1 MILCLE
7 TSTAVCSVALV
18 KDGKVIAL
26 RESLDG
32 QNHAEKIT
40 VFIDEVMKEANV
52 SYRDLDAVATSM
64 GPGSYTGL
72 RIGVSTAKG
81 LCYAM
86 EKPLIAVDTLAAM
99 AHGFNDYKTTR
110 LQDYKEVAETQR
122 HRDAEFK
129 AQSSEFK
136 TQSSEFKAQSSE
148 SILCPM
154 IDARRM
160 EVYSAFFNEQLERI
174 SETNAIIIDENSFM
188 EMKQNDHLY
197 LFGDGADKLA
207 SLFENDENIT
217 VVERFHCSAAYMA
230 ELADKAF
237 KNKDFVDTAYFEPF
251 YLKNFVPGMP
261 KVKGLE

>member
-18 KDGKVIAL
+18 ENGKVIAL

-40 VFIDEVMKEANV
+40 IFIDEVMKEANV

-86 EKPLIAVDTLAAM
+86 EKPLIAIDTLAAM
-99 AHGFNDYKTTR
+99 AWGFRDT
-110 LQDYKEVAETQR
+110 ETQR
-122 HRDAEFK
+122 RRDAE
-129 AQSSEFK
+129 SID
-136 TQSSEFKAQSSE
+136 
-148 SILCPM
+148 ILCPM

-160 EVYSAFFNEQLERI
+160 EVYSAFFNEKLERI
-174 SETNAIIIDENSFM
+174 SETNAIVIDENSFM
-188 EMKQNDHLY
+188 EMKQNSHLY

-217 VVERFHCSAAYMA
+217 VVEKFHCSAAYMA

-237 KNKDFVDTAYFEPF
+237 KNNDFVDTAYFEPF

>member
-18 KDGKVIAL
+18 ENGNVVAL

-40 VFIDEVMKEANV
+40 LFIDEVMKEAGIA
-52 SYRDLDAVATSM
+52 YKDLDAVATSM

-86 EKPLIAVDTLAAM
+86 EKPLIAIDTLAAM
-99 AHGFNDYKTTR
+99 ACGFLSQQPIANSQQPT
-110 LQDYKEVAETQR
+110 A
-122 HRDAEFK
+122 
-129 AQSSEFK
+129 
-136 TQSSEFKAQSSE
+136 
-148 SILCPM
+148 ILCPM

-160 EVYSAFFNEQLERI
+160 EVYTAFFNEKLDRT
-174 SETNAIIIDENSFM
+174 SETEALVIDENSFM
-188 EMKQNDHLY
+188 ELKQNNHLY

-207 SLFENDENIT
+207 ALFENDENIT
-217 VVERFHCSAAYMA
+217 VVEKFHCSAAYMA
-230 ELADKAF
+230 KLADEAF
-237 KNKDFVDTAYFEPF
+237 TNKQFVDTAYFEPF

>member
-7 TSTAVCSVALV
+7 TSTAVCSVALEEN
-18 KDGKVIAL
+18 GKVIAL

-40 VFIDEVMKEANV
+40 IFIDEVMKEANV

-99 AHGFNDYKTTR
+99 AYGFKDYKTTR
-110 LQDYKEVAETQR
+110 LQDYKLEPA
-122 HRDAEFK
+122 
-129 AQSSEFK
+129 
-136 TQSSEFKAQSSE
+136 
-148 SILCPM
+148 SILCLM

-160 EVYSAFFNEQLERI
+160 EVYSAFFNEKLERV
-174 SETNAIIIDENSFM
+174 SETSAIIIDENSFM
-188 EMKQNDHLY
+188 EMKQNSHLY
-197 LFGDGADKLA
+197 LFGDGADKLV

-217 VVERFHCSAAYMA
+217 VVEKFHCSAAYMA

-237 KNKDFVDTAYFEPF
+237 KNNDFVDTAYFEPF

>member
-18 KDGKVIAL
+18 DKGDVVAL

-40 VFIDEVMKEANV
+40 IFIDEVMKDADV
-52 SYRDLDAVATSM
+52 AYKDLDAIAVSK

-86 EKPLIAVDTLAAM
+86 EKPLIAIDTLEAM
-99 AHGFNDYKTTR
+99 AQGFIKSQQPTANS
-110 LQDYKEVAETQR
+110 
-122 HRDAEFK
+122 
-129 AQSSEFK
+129 QS
-136 TQSSEFKAQSSE
+136 

-160 EVYSAFFNEQLERI
+160 EVYSAFFNEKLERI
-174 SETNAIIIDENSFM
+174 SDTEAVIIDENSFM
-188 EMKQNDHLY
+188 ELKQNHHLY

-207 SLFENDENIT
+207 ALFENDANIT
-217 VVERFHCSAAYMA
+217 VVKKFHCSASYMA
-230 ELADKAF
+230 RLADKALRE
-237 KNKDFVDTAYFEPF
+237 KDFVDTAYFEPF
-251 YLKNFVPGMP
+251 YLKNFVPGIP

>member
-1 MILCLE
+1 MILCIE
-7 TSTAVCSVALV
+7 TSTAVCSVALEEN
-18 KDGKVIAL
+18 GKVIAL

-40 VFIDEVMKEANV
+40 IFIDEVMKEANV

-99 AHGFNDYKTTR
+99 AYGFKDYKTTR
-110 LQDYKEVAETQR
+110 LQDYKL
-122 HRDAEFK
+122 
-129 AQSSEFK
+129 
-136 TQSSEFKAQSSE
+136 E
-148 SILCPM
+148 STDILCPM

-174 SETNAIIIDENSFM
+174 SETNAIIIEENSFM
-188 EMKQNDHLY
+188 EMKQNNHLY

-217 VVERFHCSAAYMA
+217 VVEKFHCSAAYMA

-237 KNKDFVDTAYFEPF
+237 KNNDFVDTAYFEPF

>member
-40 VFIDEVMKEANV
+40 IFIDEVMKEANV

-86 EKPLIAVDTLAAM
+86 EKPLIAIDTLAAM
-99 AHGFNDYKTTR
+99 AHGFKDYKTTR

-129 AQSSEFK
+129 AQSSE
-136 TQSSEFKAQSSE
+136 

-160 EVYSAFFNEQLERI
+160 EVYSAFFNEKLERI
-174 SETNAIIIDENSFM
+174 SETNAIVIDENSFM
-188 EMKQNDHLY
+188 EMKQNTHLY

-217 VVERFHCSAAYMA
+217 VVEKFHCSAAYMA

-237 KNKDFVDTAYFEPF
+237 KNNDFVDTAYFEPF

>member
-18 KDGKVIAL
+18 ENGKVIAL

-99 AHGFNDYKTTR
+99 AWGFRDYKTTR
-110 LQDYKEVAETQR
+110 LQDYKL
-122 HRDAEFK
+122 
-129 AQSSEFK
+129 
-136 TQSSEFKAQSSE
+136 E
-148 SILCPM
+148 STDTLCPM

-160 EVYSAFFNEQLERI
+160 EVYSAFFNEKLERV
-174 SETNAIIIDENSFM
+174 SETSAIIIDENSFM
-188 EMKQNDHLY
+188 EMKQNSHLY

-207 SLFENDENIT
+207 SLFENDDNIT
-217 VVERFHCSAAYMA
+217 VVEKFHCSASYMA
-230 ELADKAF
+230 ELADRAF

>member
-18 KDGKVIAL
+18 ENGKVIAL

-99 AHGFNDYKTTR
+99 AYGFKDYKTTR
-110 LQDYKEVAETQR
+110 LQDYKEVAETQ
-122 HRDAEFK
+122 
-129 AQSSEFK
+129 SSEFRV
-136 TQSSEFKAQSSE
+136 QSSKSRVQ
-148 SILCPM
+148 
-154 IDARRM
+154 
-160 EVYSAFFNEQLERI
+160 
-174 SETNAIIIDENSFM
+174 
-188 EMKQNDHLY
+188 
-197 LFGDGADKLA
+197 
-207 SLFENDENIT
+207 SLFC
-217 VVERFHCSAAYMA
+217 VR
-230 ELADKAF
+230 
-237 KNKDFVDTAYFEPF
+237 
-251 YLKNFVPGMP
+251 
-261 KVKGLE
+261 

>member
-18 KDGKVIAL
+18 ENGNVVAL

-40 VFIDEVMKEANV
+40 LFIDEVMKEAGIA
-52 SYRDLDAVATSM
+52 YKDLDAVATSM

-86 EKPLIAVDTLAAM
+86 EKPLIAIDTLAAM
-99 AHGFNDYKTTR
+99 ACGF
-110 LQDYKEVAETQR
+110 LSQ
-122 HRDAEFK
+122 
-129 AQSSEFK
+129 QSTVNSQQIE
-136 TQSSEFKAQSSE
+136 SSEFKAQSSE

-160 EVYSAFFNEQLERI
+160 EVYTAFFNEKLDRT
-174 SETNAIIIDENSFM
+174 SETEALVIDENSFM
-188 EMKQNDHLY
+188 ELKQNNHLY

-207 SLFENDENIT
+207 ALFENDENIT
-217 VVERFHCSAAYMA
+217 VVEKFHCSAAYMA
-230 ELADKAF
+230 KLADEAF
-237 KNKDFVDTAYFEPF
+237 TNKQFVDTAYFEPF

>member
-18 KDGKVIAL
+18 ENGNVVAL

-40 VFIDEVMKEANV
+40 LFIDEVMKEAGV
-52 SYRDLDAVATSM
+52 AYKDLDAVATSM

-86 EKPLIAVDTLAAM
+86 EKPLIAIDTLAAM
-99 AHGFNDYKTTR
+99 AYGFND
-110 LQDYKEVAETQR
+110 AETQR
-122 HRDAEFK
+122 GKVTELMVGVNS
-129 AQSSEFK
+129 QSQG
-136 TQSSEFKAQSSE
+136 QSQQPTA
-148 SILCPM
+148 ILCPM

-160 EVYSAFFNEQLERI
+160 EVYTAFFNEKLERT
-174 SETNAIIIDENSFM
+174 SETEALVIDENSFM
-188 EMKQNDHLY
+188 ELKQNNHLY

-207 SLFENDENIT
+207 ALFENDENIT
-217 VVERFHCSAAYMA
+217 VVEKFHCSAAYMA
-230 ELADKAF
+230 KLADEAF
-237 KNKDFVDTAYFEPF
+237 TNEQFVDTAYFEPF

>member
-18 KDGKVIAL
+18 ENGNVVAL

-40 VFIDEVMKEANV
+40 LFIDEVMKEAGIA
-52 SYRDLDAVATSM
+52 YKDLDAVATSM

-86 EKPLIAVDTLAAM
+86 EKPLIAIDTLAAM
-99 AHGFNDYKTTR
+99 AHGFN
-110 LQDYKEVAETQR
+110 VAETQR
-122 HRDAEFK
+122 GKVTELMVGVNS
-129 AQSSEFK
+129 QS
-136 TQSSEFKAQSSE
+136 QSQGQGQSQQPTA
-148 SILCPM
+148 ILCPM

-160 EVYSAFFNEQLERI
+160 EVYTAFFNEKLERT
-174 SETNAIIIDENSFM
+174 SETEALVIDENSFM
-188 EMKQNDHLY
+188 ELKQNNHLY

-207 SLFENDENIT
+207 ALFENDENIT
-217 VVERFHCSAAYMA
+217 VVEKFHCSAAYMA
-230 ELADKAF
+230 KLADEAF
-237 KNKDFVDTAYFEPF
+237 TNKQFVDTAYFEPF

>member
-7 TSTAVCSVALV
+7 TSTAVCSVSLV
-18 KDGKVIAL
+18 DNGNVIAL

-40 VFIDEVMKEANV
+40 IFIDEVMKEAGV
-52 SYRDLDAVATSM
+52 AYKDLDAVATSM

-72 RIGVSTAKG
+72 RIGVSAAKG

-86 EKPLIAVDTLAAM
+86 EKPLIAIDTLAAM
-99 AHGFNDYKTTR
+99 ANGF
-110 LQDYKEVAETQR
+110 V
-122 HRDAEFK
+122 
-129 AQSSEFK
+129 SSQLSAFNFQLS
-136 TQSSEFKAQSSE
+136 T
-148 SILCPM
+148 ILCPM

-160 EVYSAFFNEQLERI
+160 EVYTAFFNEKLEKI
-174 SETNAIIIDENSFM
+174 SDTEALIVDENSFM
-188 EMKQNDHLY
+188 ELKQNNHLY

-207 SLFENDENIT
+207 DLFENEDNIT
-217 VVERFHCSAAYMA
+217 VVEKFHCSAAYMA
-230 ELADKAF
+230 KLADEAF
-237 KNKDFVDTAYFEPF
+237 KNKQFVDVAYFEPF

>member
-18 KDGKVIAL
+18 ENGNVIAL

-40 VFIDEVMKEANV
+40 LFIDEVMKEANV

-86 EKPLIAVDTLAAM
+86 EKPLIAIDTLAAM
-99 AHGFNDYKTTR
+99 AYGFKDHMTTR
-110 LQDYKEVAETQR
+110 LQDYKP
-122 HRDAEFK
+122 
-129 AQSSEFK
+129 
-136 TQSSEFKAQSSE
+136 E
-148 SILCPM
+148 SMILCPM

-160 EVYSAFFNEQLERI
+160 EVYSAFFDNDLNKI

-188 EMKQNDHLY
+188 DMKQNHHLY

-207 SLFENDENIT
+207 SLFENDEKIT
-217 VVERFHCSAAYMA
+217 VVEKFHCSAAYMA

-237 KNKDFVDTAYFEPF
+237 KNNDFVDTAYFEPF
-251 YLKNFVPGMP
+251 YLKNFVPGLP

>member
-18 KDGKVIAL
+18 ENGNVVAL

-40 VFIDEVMKEANV
+40 LFIDEVMKEAGV
-52 SYRDLDAVATSM
+52 AYKDLDAVATSM

-86 EKPLIAVDTLAAM
+86 EKPLIAIDTLAAM
-99 AHGFNDYKTTR
+99 AYGFND
-110 LQDYKEVAETQR
+110 AETQR
-122 HRDAEFK
+122 GKVTELMVGVNS
-129 AQSSEFK
+129 QSQG
-136 TQSSEFKAQSSE
+136 QSQQPTA
-148 SILCPM
+148 ILCPM

-160 EVYSAFFNEQLERI
+160 EVYTAFFNEKLERT
-174 SETNAIIIDENSFM
+174 SETEALVIDENSFM
-188 EMKQNDHLY
+188 ELKQNNHLY

-207 SLFENDENIT
+207 ALFENDENIT
-217 VVERFHCSAAYMA
+217 VVEKFHCSAAYMA
-230 ELADKAF
+230 RLADEAF
-237 KNKDFVDTAYFEPF
+237 TNRQFVDTAYFEPF

>member
-18 KDGKVIAL
+18 ENGKVIAL

-40 VFIDEVMKEANV
+40 IFIDEVMKEANV

-99 AHGFNDYKTTR
+99 AHGFKDYKTTR

-122 HRDAEFK
+122 RRDAEFK
-129 AQSSEFK
+129 TQSSEFK

-160 EVYSAFFNEQLERI
+160 EVYSAFFNEKLERV
-174 SETNAIIIDENSFM
+174 SETSAIIIDESSFM
-188 EMKQNDHLY
+188 EMKQNSHLY

-217 VVERFHCSAAYMA
+217 VVEKFHCSASYMA
-230 ELADKAF
+230 ELADRAF

>member
-18 KDGKVIAL
+18 ENGNVVAL

-40 VFIDEVMKEANV
+40 LFIDEVMKEAGIA
-52 SYRDLDAVATSM
+52 YKDLDAVATSM

-86 EKPLIAVDTLAAM
+86 EKPLIAIDTLAAM
-99 AHGFNDYKTTR
+99 ACGF
-110 LQDYKEVAETQR
+110 LSQ
-122 HRDAEFK
+122 
-129 AQSSEFK
+129 QSTVNSQQIE
-136 TQSSEFKAQSSE
+136 SSEFKAQSSE

-160 EVYSAFFNEQLERI
+160 EVYTAFFNEKLERT
-174 SETNAIIIDENSFM
+174 SETEALVIDENSFM
-188 EMKQNDHLY
+188 ELKQNNHLY

-207 SLFENDENIT
+207 ALFQNDENIT
-217 VVERFHCSAAYMA
+217 VVEKFHCSAAYMA
-230 ELADKAF
+230 RLADEAF
-237 KNKDFVDTAYFEPF
+237 TNKQFVDTAYFEPF

>member
-18 KDGKVIAL
+18 ENGKVIAL

-40 VFIDEVMKEANV
+40 IFIDEVMKEANV

-99 AHGFNDYKTTR
+99 AYGFKD
-110 LQDYKEVAETQR
+110 AETQR
-122 HRDAEFK
+122 RRDYKLEPA
-129 AQSSEFK
+129 
-136 TQSSEFKAQSSE
+136 

-160 EVYSAFFNEQLERI
+160 EVYSAFFNEKLEKV
-174 SETNAIIIDENSFM
+174 SETNAIVIDENSFM
-188 EMKQNDHLY
+188 DIKQNNHLY

-207 SLFENDENIT
+207 FLFENDDNIT
-217 VVERFHCSAAYMA
+217 VVEKFHCSAAYMA

-237 KNKDFVDTAYFEPF
+237 KNNDFVDTAYFEPF

>member
-40 VFIDEVMKEANV
+40 IFIDEVMKEANV

-86 EKPLIAVDTLAAM
+86 EKPLIAIDTLAAM
-99 AHGFNDYKTTR
+99 AHGFKDYKTTR

-129 AQSSEFK
+129 AQSSE
-136 TQSSEFKAQSSE
+136 

-160 EVYSAFFNEQLERI
+160 EVYSAFFNEKLERI
-174 SETNAIIIDENSFM
+174 SETNAIVIDENSFM
-188 EMKQNDHLY
+188 EMKQNTHLY

-217 VVERFHCSAAYMA
+217 VVEKFHCSAAYMA

-237 KNKDFVDTAYFEPF
+237 KNNDFVDTAYFEPF

-261 KVKGLE
+261 KVKGLG

>member
-1 MILCLE
+1 MILCIE

-18 KDGKVIAL
+18 NNGNVIAL

-40 VFIDEVMKEANV
+40 IFIDEVMKEANL
-52 SYRDLDAVATSM
+52 SYKDLDAVATSM

-86 EKPLIAVDTLAAM
+86 EKPLIAIDTLAAM
-99 AHGFNDYKTTR
+99 AYGFKGQQPIANSQQPT
-110 LQDYKEVAETQR
+110 A
-122 HRDAEFK
+122 
-129 AQSSEFK
+129 
-136 TQSSEFKAQSSE
+136 
-148 SILCPM
+148 ILCPM

-160 EVYSAFFNEQLERI
+160 EVYSAFFNEELERV
-174 SETNAIIIDENSFM
+174 SETEAIIVDENSFM
-188 EMKQNDHLY
+188 ELKQSNHLY

-217 VVERFHCSAAYMA
+217 VVEKFHCSAAYMA
-230 ELADKAF
+230 KLADKAF
-237 KNKDFVDTAYFEPF
+237 KNNDFVDTAYFEPF

>member
-18 KDGKVIAL
+18 ENGNVVAL

-40 VFIDEVMKEANV
+40 LFIDEVMKEAGIA
-52 SYRDLDAVATSM
+52 YKDLDAVATSM

-86 EKPLIAVDTLAAM
+86 EKPLIAIDTLAAM
-99 AHGFNDYKTTR
+99 ACGFLSQQPIANSQQPT
-110 LQDYKEVAETQR
+110 A
-122 HRDAEFK
+122 
-129 AQSSEFK
+129 
-136 TQSSEFKAQSSE
+136 
-148 SILCPM
+148 ILCPM

-160 EVYSAFFNEQLERI
+160 EVYTAFFNEKLDRT
-174 SETNAIIIDENSFM
+174 SETEALVIDENSFM
-188 EMKQNDHLY
+188 ELKQNNHLY

-207 SLFENDENIT
+207 ALFENDENIT
-217 VVERFHCSAAYMA
+217 VVEKFHCSAAYMA
-230 ELADKAF
+230 KLADEAF
-237 KNKDFVDTAYFEPF
+237 TNRQFVDTAYFEPF

>member
-1 MILCLE
+1 MILCIE

-18 KDGKVIAL
+18 ENGKVIAL

-40 VFIDEVMKEANV
+40 IFIDEVMKDANM

-99 AHGFNDYKTTR
+99 AYGFKDYKTTR
-110 LQDYKEVAETQR
+110 LQDYKL
-122 HRDAEFK
+122 
-129 AQSSEFK
+129 
-136 TQSSEFKAQSSE
+136 E
-148 SILCPM
+148 STDILCPM

-174 SETNAIIIDENSFM
+174 SETNAIIIEENSFM
-188 EMKQNDHLY
+188 EMKQNNHLY

-217 VVERFHCSAAYMA
+217 VVEKFHCSAAYMA

-237 KNKDFVDTAYFEPF
+237 KNNDFVDTAYFEPF

>member
-18 KDGKVIAL
+18 ENGKVIAL

-40 VFIDEVMKEANV
+40 IFIDEVMKEANV

-99 AHGFNDYKTTR
+99 AYGFKD
-110 LQDYKEVAETQR
+110 AETQR
-122 HRDAEFK
+122 RRDAE
-129 AQSSEFK
+129 S
-136 TQSSEFKAQSSE
+136 TD
-148 SILCPM
+148 ILCPM

-160 EVYSAFFNEQLERI
+160 EVYSAFFNEKLEKV
-174 SETNAIIIDENSFM
+174 SETNAIVIDENSFM
-188 EMKQNDHLY
+188 DIKQNNHLY

-207 SLFENDENIT
+207 SLFENDDNIT
-217 VVERFHCSAAYMA
+217 VVEKFHCSAAYMA

-237 KNKDFVDTAYFEPF
+237 KNNNFVDTAYFEPF

>member
-18 KDGKVIAL
+18 ENGKVIAL

-40 VFIDEVMKEANV
+40 IFIDEVMKEANV

-86 EKPLIAVDTLAAM
+86 EKPLIAIDTLAAM
-99 AHGFNDYKTTR
+99 AWGFRD
-110 LQDYKEVAETQR
+110 AETQR
-122 HRDAEFK
+122 RRDAE
-129 AQSSEFK
+129 S
-136 TQSSEFKAQSSE
+136 TD
-148 SILCPM
+148 ILCPM

-160 EVYSAFFNEQLERI
+160 EVYSAFFNEKLERI

-188 EMKQNDHLY
+188 EMKQNSHLY

-217 VVERFHCSAAYMA
+217 VVEKFHCSAAYMA

-237 KNKDFVDTAYFEPF
+237 KNNDFVDTAYFEPF

>member
-18 KDGKVIAL
+18 ENGNVIAL

-40 VFIDEVMKEANV
+40 IFIDEVMKEAGLA
-52 SYRDLDAVATSM
+52 YKDLDAVATSM

-86 EKPLIAVDTLAAM
+86 EKPLIAIDTLAAM
-99 AHGFNDYKTTR
+99 AHGFISQQPTVN
-110 LQDYKEVAETQR
+110 
-122 HRDAEFK
+122 
-129 AQSSEFK
+129 AQQTESSEFT
-136 TQSSEFKAQSSE
+136 TQSST

-160 EVYSAFFNEQLERI
+160 EVYTAFFNEKLERI
-174 SETNAIIIDENSFM
+174 SETEALVIDENSFM
-188 EMKQNDHLY
+188 EMKQDNHLY

-207 SLFENDENIT
+207 SLFENDERINVT
-217 VVERFHCSAAYMA
+217 EKFHCSASYMA

-237 KNKDFVDTAYFEPF
+237 KNNDFVDTAYFEPF
-251 YLKNFVPGMP
+251 YLKNFVPGLP
-261 KVKGLE
+261 KVKGLN

>member
-40 VFIDEVMKEANV
+40 IFIDEVMKEANV

-99 AHGFNDYKTTR
+99 AYGFKDYKTTR
-110 LQDYKEVAETQR
+110 LQDYKEVAETQ
-122 HRDAEFK
+122 
-129 AQSSEFK
+129 SSEFK
-136 TQSSEFKAQSSE
+136 VQSSE

-160 EVYSAFFNEQLERI
+160 EVYSAFFNDKMERV

-188 EMKQNDHLY
+188 DVKQNNHLY

-217 VVERFHCSAAYMA
+217 VVEKFHCSAAYMA

-237 KNKDFVDTAYFEPF
+237 KNNDFVDTAYFEPF

>member
-18 KDGKVIAL
+18 ENGNVVAL

-40 VFIDEVMKEANV
+40 LFIDEVMKEAGIA
-52 SYRDLDAVATSM
+52 YKDLDAVATSM

-86 EKPLIAVDTLAAM
+86 EKPLIAIDTLAAM
-99 AHGFNDYKTTR
+99 ACGFND
-110 LQDYKEVAETQR
+110 AETQR
-122 HRDAEFK
+122 GKVTELMVGVNS
-129 AQSSEFK
+129 QSQGQQP
-136 TQSSEFKAQSSE
+136 TA
-148 SILCPM
+148 ILCPM

-160 EVYSAFFNEQLERI
+160 EVYTAFFNEKLERT
-174 SETNAIIIDENSFM
+174 SETEALVIDENSFM
-188 EMKQNDHLY
+188 ELKQNNHLY

-207 SLFENDENIT
+207 ALFQNDDNIT
-217 VVERFHCSAAYMA
+217 VVEKFHCSAAYMA
-230 ELADKAF
+230 RLADEAF
-237 KNKDFVDTAYFEPF
+237 TNKQFVDTAYFEPF